1 MLKKLSIV
9 LFLSSVLIFGQTSCS
24 KPSVPAAEL
33 KHYPLDTLDGVLKPN
48 AVEVDKTTTSD
59 SNGSFKIVAKEP
71 VTVELYDVGDIDVEN
86 ATLTYQAKV
95 KTEGVEGQVYLEM
108 WCYFPEKG
116 QFFSRGL
123 QFPLSGTTDWTTLE
137 TNFYLKKGEN
147 PDNVRLNVVIN
158 GKGTVWV
165 DDIHLLQGPLKE

>member
-1 MLKKLSIV
+1 MSKKLSLV
-9 LFLSSVLIFGQTSCS
+9 LLLSSALIFSLTSCS
-24 KPSVPAAEL
+24 KPSNQAVEL
-33 KHYPLDTLDGVLKPN
+33 KQYPLDTLDGLLSPN
-48 AVEVDKTTTSD
+48 AVEVDKTTTAD
-59 SNGSFKIVAKEP
+59 GKGSFKIVAAEP

-108 WCYFPEKG
+108 WCYFPGKG

-123 QFPLSGTTDWTTLE
+123 QFPLSGTTDWTILE

-147 PDNVRLNVVIN
+147 PNNIRLNVVIN
-158 GKGTVWV
+158 GKGTLWV
-165 DDIHLLQGPLKE
+165 DDIRLLQGPLKK